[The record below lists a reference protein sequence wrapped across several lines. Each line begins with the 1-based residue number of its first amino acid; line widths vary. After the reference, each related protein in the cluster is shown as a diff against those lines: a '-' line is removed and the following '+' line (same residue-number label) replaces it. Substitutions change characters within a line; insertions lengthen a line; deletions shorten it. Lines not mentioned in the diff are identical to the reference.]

1 MNQQGSRF
9 GSGIE
14 AFLYAGILVLSMWL
28 VFWAQHLFR
37 YDFYQLGV
45 LPQTLSGLKGIL
57 FMPLI
62 HDKFEIEHILNNT
75 FATFFLTAALFYF
88 YREIALKVLFFGWFF
103 TGFFLWIYAFNNGA
117 YHVGMSGVIYV
128 LAGFL
133 FTSGAIRHY
142 MPLQAISLFVVFI
155 YGSMIWGIFPMKAH
169 VSWEGHFVGLIVGI
183 ALAYI
188 YKSKGPQRPKYQYEI
203 EQEMGLEPIDLEAI
217 WIENQRVIQEQFEA
231 NENPMNENVA
241 PKQIVYHFMP
251 NQTKVAPEDKTDQ

>member
-1 MNQQGSRF
+1 MEQHSSRF
-9 GSGIE
+9 GNGVE
-14 AFLYAGILVLSMWL
+14 AFLYAGTLVLSMWL

-45 LPQTLSGLKGIL
+45 LPQTFSGLKGIL

-62 HDKFEIEHILNNT
+62 HDKFEIEHILNNS
-75 FATFFLTAALFYF
+75 FACFFLTTALFYF
-88 YREIALKVLFFGWFF
+88 YREIAFKVIFFGWIF
-103 TGFFLWIYAFNNGA
+103 TGFFLWIYALNNGA

-183 ALAYI
+183 ALAYL
-188 YKSKGPQRPKYQYEI
+188 YKSKGPQRPKYHYEI
-203 EQEMGLEPIDLEAI
+203 EQEMGIEPIDLEAI
-217 WIENQRVIQEQFEA
+217 WIENQRIAREQFEA
-231 NENPMNENVA
+231 NSQPSSEEA
-241 PKQIVYHFMP
+241 STKKIVYHFIP
-251 NQTKVAPEDKTDQ
+251 NQTKVEPEDKIDQ

>member
-1 MNQQGSRF
+1 MSNNTQRF
-9 GSGIE
+9 GSSLA
-14 AFLYAGILVLSMWL
+14 AFFLAGTLVLAMWL

-62 HDKFEIEHILNNT
+62 HDKFEIEHILNNS
-75 FATFFLTAALFYF
+75 FATFFLTTALFYF
-88 YREIALKVLFFGWFF
+88 YKEIALKVVFFGWLL
-103 TGFFLWIYAFNNGA
+103 TGLFLWMYAENNGA

-183 ALAYI
+183 ALAYL

-203 EQEMGLEPIDLEAI
+203 EKEMGIEPIDLEAI
-217 WIENQRVIQEQFEA
+217 WNENQRMTEVQLEENERIAQERTTPQ
-231 NENPMNENVA
+231 
-241 PKQIVYHFMP
+241 QIIYHFIP
-251 NQTKVAPEDKTDQ
+251 NQMKGDQADKTDP